1 MKTLEEILQEMG
13 CKKPFL
19 NNVEIDEEGY
29 RQPFTVK
36 GNETYSKLIEILYA
50 VGNLTETDMN
60 EVVERL
66 DDITNEMY

>member
-19 NNVEIDEEGY
+19 KEVEVDSDGY

-36 GNETYSKLIEILYA
+36 GSETYSKLIKILYA
-50 VGNLTETDMN
+50 VED
-60 EVVERL
+60 VVEAL
-66 DDITNEMY
+66 DDIVNEMY